1 MPTDETPLPI
11 RVYPTLGEHTGAVD
25 FERAESDAAAGDS
38 ARPGLAVRSVRW
50 MRTALGGALV
60 LVLFVLALKLLAASA
75 SAVSTVLRQLEVE
88 GVVNFVGFG
97 WLLAYGALSGSP
109 VAALSLSLLDGGAAD
124 PTEALAML
132 AGSRLGASMVVLVVG
147 FVSYLLGRRRPDGIY
162 IGVVALLTT
171 ATIYIPATFVAVELL
186 NSGLLDGPARAIP
199 NGWTEAP
206 SAIVNPVVRAIDAQL
221 PGALVFVLG
230 IATLLGA
237 FALFDRLLPNLD
249 PPSPRF
255 ERMSRHF
262 AAPRSMFLFG
272 ALVTS
277 ITMSVSLSVTI
288 LVPLALKRIVRREYV
303 VPYVMGANITTFID
317 TLFAAL
323 LVNAREAPAVVLA
336 EMLAVTIVSVV
347 VLGVAYGPFSRLILA
362 SAHLVSSERRWLAT
376 FLVAFIGTPLL
387 LMAR

>member
-1 MPTDETPLPI
+1 M
-11 RVYPTLGEHTGAVD
+11 G
-25 FERAESDAAAGDS
+25 
-38 ARPGLAVRSVRW
+38 RSVLEDSIPAAS
-50 MRTALGGALV
+50 TATSEHARARREDATTAPSRRSRFAFDPRVLVRLPGTVGGVALV
-60 LVLFVLALKLLAASA
+60 LTLFVLALKLLSASA
-75 SAVSTVLRQLEVE
+75 SAVAALLGELQVA

-109 VAALSLSLLDGGAAD
+109 VAALALSLLDGGAAQ
-124 PTEALAML
+124 PAEALAML

-147 FVSYLLGRRRPDGIY
+147 FVSYLRGRGRPDGIY

-171 ATIYIPATFVAVELL
+171 ATIYVPATFVAV
-186 NSGLLDGPARAIP
+186 GLLDSGVLDAPARAIP

-206 SAIVNPVVRAIDAQL
+206 SALVNPIVRAIDSRL

-230 IATLLGA
+230 VGALLGA

-249 PPSPRF
+249 PPSARF
-255 ERMSRHF
+255 ERLSRRF
-262 AAPRSMFLFG
+262 AAPRPMFLFG

-288 LVPLALKRIVRREYV
+288 LVPLALKHIVRREHV

-323 LVNAREAPAVVLA
+323 LVNAQSAPAVVLA
-336 EMLAVTIVSVV
+336 EMLAVTLVSVV
-347 VLGVAYGPFSRLILA
+347 VLTVGYGPYSRLILA
-362 SAHLVSSERRWLAT
+362 SAHRISSDRRWLAA
-376 FLVAFIGTPLL
+376 FLVVFVGTPLVL
-387 LMAR
+387 ISF

>member
-1 MPTDETPLPI
+1 MTAAVNPEPALP
-11 RVYPTLGEHTGAVD
+11 EAVLP
-25 FERAESDAAAGDS
+25 EPAPVA
-38 ARPGLAVRSVRW
+38 ARPHAATLAVAW
-50 MRTALGGALV
+50 LRTALGGVLV
-60 LVLFVLALKLLAASA
+60 LLLFVLALKLLAASA
-75 SAVSTVLRQLEVE
+75 SAVSAVLRQFEVE

-109 VAALSLSLLDGGAAD
+109 VAALSLSLLDGGAAS
-124 PTEALAML
+124 PSEALAML

-171 ATIYIPATFVAVELL
+171 AAIYIPATFVAVELL
-186 NSGLLDGPARAIP
+186 ASGVLDGPARAIP

-206 SAIVNPVVRAIDAQL
+206 SALVNPVVHAIDARL
-221 PGALVFVLG
+221 PGALVFILG
-230 IATLLGA
+230 VTTLLGA

-336 EMLAVTIVSVV
+336 EMLSVTLVSLVI
-347 VLGVAYGPFSRLILA
+347 LGVAYGPFARLILA

-376 FLVAFIGTPLL
+376 FLVVFVGTPLV
-387 LMAR
+387 LMAL